1 VAVDHM
7 RQGMEARE
15 LIGERRKL
23 HSRLRERASE
33 WGVVVESV
41 RETPSS
47 LIAFGRRDATAVVLK
62 LVKHEGDE
70 WFSGEVVEAFAGQGV
85 VRVYQHTGGALLLE
99 RLSPG
104 HSLVETVQAGEDEA
118 ATEIIAGVVAAMA
131 PSAIPERCVTVT
143 EWGESFERNLAMTDE
158 GIARLLLLRAQ
169 QTFADLARSQSKPRL
184 LHGDL
189 QHSNVLFDYDRGW
202 IAIDP
207 KGVVGEL
214 AYELG
219 AVFRNPQEERRL
231 FTDAGTIERRVRQ
244 LTVALHVDAT
254 RVLGWA
260 FAQAVLSAV
269 WDWEDGGLAE
279 TRAPTLLLAQTL
291 DTMLHPS

>member
-1 VAVDHM
+1 
-7 RQGMEARE
+7 MEAQE
-15 LIGERRKL
+15 LILEQRKL
-23 HSRLRERASE
+23 HSRLRERATD

-85 VRVYQHTGGALLLE
+85 VRVHQHTGGALLLE

-104 HSLVETVQAGEDEA
+104 HSLVDLSQAGDDEA
-118 ATEIIAGVVAAMA
+118 ATEIIARVVTAMA
-131 PSAIPERCVTVT
+131 PSAIPERCVTIA
-143 EWGESFERNLAMTDE
+143 EWGKSFGHYLATNDERISRPLV
-158 GIARLLLLRAQ
+158 LRAQ
-169 QTFADLARSQSKPRL
+169 RTFADLARSESKRQL

-189 QHSNVLFDYDRGW
+189 QHSNVLFDRDRGW

-214 AYELG
+214 AYDLG
-219 AVFRNPQEERRL
+219 AVFRNPQEEPRL
-231 FTDAGTIERRVRQ
+231 FTDASTIERRLRQ

-269 WDWEDGGLAE
+269 WDWEDGGPAE
-279 TRAPTLLLAQTL
+279 SGAPALLLARTL
-291 DTMLHPS
+291 DTMLHSS

>member
-1 VAVDHM
+1 
-7 RQGMEARE
+7 MEART
-15 LIGERRKL
+15 LMPNQRPL
-23 HSRLRERASE
+23 NDRLRQQASE
-33 WGVVVESV
+33 WGVVVDSV

-70 WFSGEVVEAFAGQGV
+70 WFSGEVAEAFAGQGV
-85 VRVYQHTGGALLLE
+85 VRVYQHTGGAILLE

-104 HSLVETVQAGEDEA
+104 HSLVDLSQSGEDEA
-118 ATEIIAGVVAAMA
+118 ATEIIARVVAAMA
-131 PSAIPERCVTVT
+131 PSAIPERCVTIA
-143 EWGESFERNLAMTDE
+143 EWGKSFGRYLATNDE
-158 GIARLLLLRAQ
+158 EIQRPLVLRAQ
-169 QTFADLARSQSKPRL
+169 QNFADLARSESEPRL

-189 QHSNVLFDYDRGW
+189 QHSNVLFDHDRGW

-207 KGVVGEL
+207 KGVVGDL

-231 FTDAGTIERRVRQ
+231 FTDAGTIERRLRQ

>member
-1 VAVDHM
+1 M
-7 RQGMEARE
+7 RQGMEAQE
-15 LIGERRKL
+15 LILERRKL
-23 HSRLRERASE
+23 HSRLRKRAGD
-33 WGVVVESV
+33 WGVVVESF

-62 LVKHEGDE
+62 LLKHEGDE
-70 WFSGEVVEAFAGQGV
+70 WFSGEVVETFAGHGV

-104 HSLVETVQAGEDEA
+104 HSLVDLSQSGEDEA
-118 ATEIIAGVVAAMA
+118 ATEIIARVVEAMA
-131 PSAIPERCVTVT
+131 PSAIPERCVTIA
-143 EWGESFERNLAMTDE
+143 EWGKSFDRYLATNDD
-158 GIARLLLLRAQ
+158 GIPRPLVLRAQ
-169 QTFADLARSQSKPRL
+169 QTFADLARSENTPRL

-189 QHSNVLFDYDRGW
+189 QHSNVLFDRDRGW

-219 AVFRNPQEERRL
+219 AMFRNPQEEPRL
-231 FTDAGTIERRVRQ
+231 FTDASTIKRRLRQ
-244 LTVALHVDAT
+244 MTVDLHLDET

-269 WDWEDGGLAE
+269 WDWEDGGPADS
-279 TRAPTLLLAQTL
+279 RAPALLLAQTL